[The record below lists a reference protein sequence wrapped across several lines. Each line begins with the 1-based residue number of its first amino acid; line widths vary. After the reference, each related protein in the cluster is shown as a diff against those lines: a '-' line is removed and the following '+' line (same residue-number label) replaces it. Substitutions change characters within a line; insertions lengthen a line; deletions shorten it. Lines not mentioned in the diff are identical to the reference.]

1 MSNPRLEE
9 LAQLHRKALEGG
21 GPERI
26 ALQHEK
32 GKLTARERL
41 ALLLDEGTFNEL
53 EPFVILREDAGTG
66 RMERYPGDG
75 VVTGYGQI
83 DGRTLYFY
91 AQDFTVYGGTLS
103 EMHAQKICRV
113 MDLAL
118 RNGTPFVGLI
128 DSGGAR
134 IQEGVVLIVGVLV
147 PPALPLVA
155 MLMVGNLFRES
166 GVVERLSRAAQN
178 EIINIATIFLGF
190 AIGSTMVASSF
201 LSVQTLGI
209 LLLGLLAFVL
219 GTGAGLVFG
228 KIMCV
233 LSGRRINPLVGAAGI
248 SAFPMSGRLAQR
260 VAQEEDFS
268 NFILMH
274 ALGANTAGQLG
285 SVIAGG
291 VLLAMFGVS

>member
-1 MSNPRLEE
+1 M
-9 LAQLHRKALEGG
+9 
-21 GPERI
+21 
-26 ALQHEK
+26 
-32 GKLTARERL
+32 
-41 ALLLDEGTFNEL
+41 
-53 EPFVILREDAGTG
+53 
-66 RMERYPGDG
+66 
-75 VVTGYGQI
+75 
-83 DGRTLYFY
+83 
-91 AQDFTVYGGTLS
+91 
-103 EMHAQKICRV
+103 
-113 MDLAL
+113 
-118 RNGTPFVGLI
+118 
-128 DSGGAR
+128 
-134 IQEGVVLIVGVLV
+134 VLIVGVLV

-219 GTGAGLVFG
+219 DTGAGLVFG

-248 SAFPMSGRLAQR
+248 SAFPMSGRLVQR